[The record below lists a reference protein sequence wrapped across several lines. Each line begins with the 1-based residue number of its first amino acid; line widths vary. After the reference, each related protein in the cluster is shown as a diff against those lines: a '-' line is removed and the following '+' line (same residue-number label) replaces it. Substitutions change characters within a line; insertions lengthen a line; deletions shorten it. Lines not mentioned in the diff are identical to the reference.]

1 MESQF
6 WEQRDILID
15 DLRQIPNGILSLLEW
30 NKDVTDLDA
39 LMKTPGGMQDVA
51 GSCMLLL
58 AICEGF
64 KKIDKLTE
72 GSFLPMRKEI
82 PWRAVFGLR
91 NRIAHGYFD
100 IDIEVVSEVIKS
112 YLQPLLE
119 ATIYFILYLTQD
131 SFKIC
136 HK

>member
-64 KKIDKLTE
+64 KK
-72 GSFLPMRKEI
+72 
-82 PWRAVFGLR
+82 
-91 NRIAHGYFD
+91 N
-100 IDIEVVSEVIKS
+100 
-112 YLQPLLE
+112 
-119 ATIYFILYLTQD
+119 
-131 SFKIC
+131 
-136 HK
+136 